1 MVGKKPRGEEK
12 QTWGSYK
19 EGDVNKKEIKLKD
32 KRASCWKWSKGNV
45 ENEMKGNWFVKEN

>member
-1 MVGKKPRGEEK
+1 MVGKKPRGEEE
-12 QTWGSYK
+12 QTGGSYR
-19 EGDVNKKEIKLKD
+19 ERDVNNTEIKD